1 MERRWLTLL
10 VACGCGATVSPDA
23 ADSSASDA
31 ASTTSSSSTT
41 AGVSPGTESGGAT
54 SSTSSEDDGADGAP
68 KLDTLPPDL
77 PPLIESC
84 EVSATEQVDLVVTT
98 PDGPFVATHAWWGW
112 ENCCVID
119 PWLLLTEGDEL
130 TYEDGELVT
139 PHVEILLPGT
149 WEHTGAY
156 LGAMPVHIGFDIWD
170 EYETF
175 ESGVELLEPLDPVA
189 PHDDT
194 QPDLAASFAIDGVAW
209 SIQGTVRA
217 PHCMLVETEP
227 CPCE

>member
-1 MERRWLTLL
+1 MERRWLTLI
-10 VACGCGATVSPDA
+10 VACGCGAQVAPDA
-23 ADSSASDA
+23 ADSSSGDA
-31 ASTTSSSSTT
+31 PTTSSSTT
-41 AGVSPGTESGGAT
+41 ASVSPSTETGGDET
-54 SSTSSEDDGADGAP
+54 TSTSSEDDGDYGDVP

-84 EVSATEQVDLVVTT
+84 EVGATEQVDLVVTT

-112 ENCCVID
+112 ENCCIID

-139 PHVEILLPGT
+139 PHIEILLAGT

-156 LGAMPVHIGFDIWD
+156 LGPMPALIGFDIWD
-170 EYETF
+170 AVETI
-175 ESGVELLEPLDPVA
+175 ESGVELLEPLDPDG
-189 PHDDT
+189 PHDDP
-194 QPDLAASFAIDGVAW
+194 QPDLAASFAFDGEAW

-217 PHCMLVETEP
+217 PHCMLAETEG